1 MLESVKC
8 MIFRF
13 SDGETV
19 EVEAGQLQELLKQN
33 ELYLQNYLEL
43 ADEIDDPS
51 YVARGNG
58 FCETKYSEDF
68 IESQIAKYR
77 QRVQDINQWLETLVK
92 G

>member
-1 MLESVKC
+1 ML
-8 MIFRF
+8 FRF

-19 EVEAGQLQELLKQN
+19 EFAPEMLSELLKQN

-68 IESQIAKYR
+68 IESQISKYR
-77 QRVQDINQWLETLVK
+77 QRIKDIREWLNK
-92 G
+92 D

>member
-1 MLESVKC
+1 MV
-8 MIFRF
+8 FRF

-58 FCETKYSEDF
+58 FFETKYSEDF

-77 QRVQDINQWLETLVK
+77 QRVQDISQWQETLVK

>member
-1 MLESVKC
+1 

-19 EVEAGQLQELLKQN
+19 EVEAGQLQDLLKQN
-33 ELYLQNYLEL
+33 EQYLQNYLEL

-68 IESQIAKYR
+68 IESQITKYR
-77 QRVQDINQWLETLVK
+77 QRIQDISQWQETLVE

>member
-1 MLESVKC
+1 

-19 EVEAGQLQELLKQN
+19 EVEANQLQELLKQN

-77 QRVQDINQWLETLVK
+77 QRVQDISQWQETLVE

>member
-1 MLESVKC
+1 

-19 EVEAGQLQELLKQN
+19 EVEAGQLQDLLKQN
-33 ELYLQNYLEL
+33 EQYLQNYLEL

-68 IESQIAKYR
+68 IESQITKYR
-77 QRVQDINQWLETLVK
+77 QRIQDISQWQETLVK

>member
-1 MLESVKC
+1 

-19 EVEAGQLQELLKQN
+19 EVEEGQLQELLKQN

>member
-1 MLESVKC
+1 MN
-8 MIFRF
+8 FRF

-77 QRVQDINQWLETLVK
+77 QRVQDISQWQETLVRA
-92 G
+92 

>member
-1 MLESVKC
+1 M
-8 MIFRF
+8 
-13 SDGETV
+13 G
-19 EVEAGQLQELLKQN
+19 VEAGQLQELLKQN

-43 ADEIDDPS
+43 ADEIEDPS

-68 IESQIAKYR
+68 IESQIAKYW
-77 QRVQDINQWLETLVK
+77 QRVRDISQWQETLVK

>member
-1 MLESVKC
+1 

-77 QRVQDINQWLETLVK
+77 RRVQDISQWQETLVR

>member
-1 MLESVKC
+1 

-19 EVEAGQLQELLKQN
+19 EVEANQLQELLKQN

-77 QRVQDINQWLETLVK
+77 QRVQDISQWQETLVK

>member
-1 MLESVKC
+1 

-77 QRVQDINQWLETLVK
+77 QRVQDISQWQETLVK

>member
-1 MLESVKC
+1 

-19 EVEAGQLQELLKQN
+19 EVEVDQLQELLKQN

-77 QRVQDINQWLETLVK
+77 QRVQDISQWQETLVK

>member
-1 MLESVKC
+1 

-77 QRVQDINQWLETLVK
+77 QRVQDISQWKETLVK

>member
-1 MLESVKC
+1 

-19 EVEAGQLQELLKQN
+19 GVEAGQLQELLKQN

>member
-1 MLESVKC
+1 
-8 MIFRF
+8 
-13 SDGETV
+13 
-19 EVEAGQLQELLKQN
+19 
-33 ELYLQNYLEL
+33 
-43 ADEIDDPS
+43 
-51 YVARGNG
+51 VARGNG

>member
-1 MLESVKC
+1 

-19 EVEAGQLQELLKQN
+19 GVEAGQLQELLKQN

-77 QRVQDINQWLETLVK
+77 QRVQDISQWQETLVK

>member
-1 MLESVKC
+1 

-19 EVEAGQLQELLKQN
+19 EVEAGQLQDLLKQN

-68 IESQIAKYR
+68 IESQINKYQ
-77 QRVQDINQWLETLVK
+77 QRIRDIESIINNL
-92 G
+92 

>member
-1 MLESVKC
+1 

-19 EVEAGQLQELLKQN
+19 EIAPDRLSGMLKQQ

-68 IESQIAKYR
+68 IESQIAKY
-77 QRVQDINQWLETLVK
+77 QRRIQDIKKWLQR
-92 G
+92 

>member
-1 MLESVKC
+1 

-19 EVEAGQLQELLKQN
+19 GVEADQLQELLKQN

-77 QRVQDINQWLETLVK
+77 QRVQDISQWQETLVR

>member
-1 MLESVKC
+1 

-19 EVEAGQLQELLKQN
+19 EVEVDQLQELLKQN

-68 IESQIAKYR
+68 IESQIAKYQKRVLDIR
-77 QRVQDINQWLETLVK
+77 QWQETLVK

>member
-1 MLESVKC
+1 

-13 SDGETV
+13 SDGEVV

>member
-1 MLESVKC
+1 

-77 QRVQDINQWLETLVK
+77 QRVQDISQWQETLVRA
-92 G
+92 

>member
-1 MLESVKC
+1 MN
-8 MIFRF
+8 FRF

-19 EVEAGQLQELLKQN
+19 EVEAVQLHELLKQN

-77 QRVQDINQWLETLVK
+77 QRVQDISQWQETLVRA
-92 G
+92 

>member
-1 MLESVKC
+1 MV
-8 MIFRF
+8 FRF

-77 QRVQDINQWLETLVK
+77 QRVQDISQWQETLVK

>member
-1 MLESVKC
+1 

-19 EVEAGQLQELLKQN
+19 EVEANQLQELLKQN

-77 QRVQDINQWLETLVK
+77 QRVQDISQCQETLVK

>member
-1 MLESVKC
+1 

-19 EVEAGQLQELLKQN
+19 EVEVGQLQELLKQN

>member
-1 MLESVKC
+1 V
-8 MIFRF
+8 
-13 SDGETV
+13 G
-19 EVEAGQLQELLKQN
+19 VEAGQLQELLKQN

-77 QRVQDINQWLETLVK
+77 QRVQDISQWQETLVK

>member
-1 MLESVKC
+1 

-19 EVEAGQLQELLKQN
+19 EVEVDQLQELLKQN

>member
-1 MLESVKC
+1 

-13 SDGETV
+13 SDGETE
-19 EVEAGQLQELLKQN
+19 EVEEGQLQELLKQN

-77 QRVQDINQWLETLVK
+77 RRVQDISQWQETLVR

>member
-1 MLESVKC
+1 

-19 EVEAGQLQELLKQN
+19 EVELGQLQELLKQN

-68 IESQIAKYR
+68 IESQIAKYQKRVLDIR
-77 QRVQDINQWLETLVK
+77 QWQETFVK

>member
-1 MLESVKC
+1 

-19 EVEAGQLQELLKQN
+19 EVEEGQLQELLKQN

-77 QRVQDINQWLETLVK
+77 RRVQDISQWQETLVR

>member
-1 MLESVKC
+1 

-19 EVEAGQLQELLKQN
+19 EVEEDQLQELLKQN

>member
-1 MLESVKC
+1 

-19 EVEAGQLQELLKQN
+19 EVDQLQELLKQN

>member
-1 MLESVKC
+1 

-19 EVEAGQLQELLKQN
+19 EVEANQLQELLKQN

-68 IESQIAKYR
+68 IESQIAKYQKRVLDIR
-77 QRVQDINQWLETLVK
+77 QWQETFVK

>member
-1 MLESVKC
+1 

-13 SDGETV
+13 SDGETE
-19 EVEAGQLQELLKQN
+19 EVEEGQLQELLKQN